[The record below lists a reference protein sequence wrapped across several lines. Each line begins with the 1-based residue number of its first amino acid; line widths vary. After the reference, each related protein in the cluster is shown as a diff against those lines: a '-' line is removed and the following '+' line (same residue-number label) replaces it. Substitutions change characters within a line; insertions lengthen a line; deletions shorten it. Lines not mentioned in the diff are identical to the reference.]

1 MFYVN
6 RLAKN
11 MEQKKIGSSIGNPSE
26 ELAHQR
32 TMLSILSYRNFRWH
46 SAFCIKS
53 LTKKYIKKD
62 DTF

>member
-11 MEQKKIGSSIGNPSE
+11 MEEKKIGSPIGNPSE
-26 ELAHQR
+26 ELAHRR
-32 TMLSILSYRNFRWH
+32 TMLSILSYRNSRRH
-46 SAFCIKS
+46 STFCIKS
-53 LTKKYIKKD
+53 LTKKYIKRD

>member
-26 ELAHQR
+26 ELAHR
-32 TMLSILSYRNFRWH
+32 RIMLSILSYRNSQWH